1 MRRLDVQFPPAQ
13 SDLDRIAFKS
23 LYSKEIYDAPT
34 DDGCVLQISRYKPVT
49 QPWAQPIFGQPM
61 LPVPGRSQN
70 RQACTCADFAKQ
82 LRACA
87 CYIPVVEPMCHG
99 LASLE

>member
-34 DDGCVLQISRYKPVT
+34 DDGWVLQISRYKPVS
-49 QPWAQPIFGQPM
+49 QP
-61 LPVPGRSQN
+61 
-70 RQACTCADFAKQ
+70 
-82 LRACA
+82 
-87 CYIPVVEPMCHG
+87 
-99 LASLE
+99 